1 MNSKNHAADY
11 FLDIT
16 QDVCPMTFVK
26 ARLQIEKMNT
36 GEFLEIRLNG
46 GEPLKNVPDSLTELG
61 HRILSMDSENPNK
74 NAHPASGEKSV
85 FRIIVEKTE
94 KTAK

>member
-36 GEFLEIRLNG
+36 